1 MVRDSSTVSWRH
13 TCQTWCPR
21 GHRPAPNS
29 GHSPRACSGEP
40 EATQSRWAQRKRD
53 WLLLGTSRLATPAPA
68 SLRLPLNSI
77 RRAPI
82 GCGGFS
88 SSPLQYGSPRS
99 SAARPGNWPGL
110 VSGRRWLAS
119 GCPLKWKLCRVGW
132 KHTAAPHCEFGALTR
147 KEDHLASRGDRVSGA
162 SIWPVPADATPA
174 AVVPAPTGPGHGAAA
189 ELTGPSATGRN
200 LVSPPG
206 SLLQPFGCDS
216 KRSVPA
222 PTLGLLTKRLAPHPS
237 QVGSRIAVRRQP
249 VRIRSATE
257 QRHPQRPRASA
268 GSSVNATSRPIQ
280 QRCRH
285 GKPFSSA

>member
-162 SIWPVPADATPA
+162 SIWPVPPMRRQRLWCPLPPVPVTVLPRSSQARAQRAETWSARPARCSSHSVATPRDRSRPRRLA
-174 AVVPAPTGPGHGAAA
+174 YSRNGLHHTQARSAA
-189 ELTGPSATGRN
+189 ELRFADS
-200 LVSPPG
+200 LYG
-206 SLLQPFGCDS
+206 SDRQ
-216 KRSVPA
+216 RSNDTHNAHEPA
-222 PTLGLLTKRLAPHPS
+222 PAAR
-237 QVGSRIAVRRQP
+237 
-249 VRIRSATE
+249 
-257 QRHPQRPRASA
+257 
-268 GSSVNATSRPIQ
+268 
-280 QRCRH
+280 
-285 GKPFSSA
+285 